1 MGRTLVNGDADVATV
16 KELQKQYLLTPLSQW
31 GKADVVRAE
40 RRDVLVPIEP
50 EQDPLGPFKTLN
62 AMLEEN
68 PPPADHA
75 LLLNQ
80 FARIGIGPGLDIEA
94 QPDAV
99 KQGLMRAE
107 LLGMG
112 LLKQQ
117 FMSGDWANIVN
128 GWRYPPPEIGRY
140 GDDYLLRAADQSL
153 AGIMCNDPAEAVYL
167 VNFDD
172 AEGNKLKADHRYR
185 IHFDA
190 DDMPPV
196 DSFWSLGMYGTDLNL
211 VPNPIDR
218 YSIGDRTAGL
228 NKDADGGLTIYLQS
242 ESPGG
247 DEEANWLPSPTDGE
261 WFVILRLYRPT
272 ARGDRRDLG
281 MPANRTGA
289 VSTTL
294 TKGQGEK
301 NERHFSQSKNWS
313 PPSCRRMTPA
323 RSSCASRTFAANGT
337 PRSS

>member
-1 MGRTLVNGDADVATV
+1 
-16 KELQKQYLLTPLSQW
+16 
-31 GKADVVRAE
+31 
-40 RRDVLVPIEP
+40 
-50 EQDPLGPFKTLN
+50 
-62 AMLEEN
+62 MLEEN
-68 PPPADHA
+68 PPPAEHA

-107 LLGMG
+107 LLGMA

-172 AEGNKLKADHRYR
+172 AEGDKLNADHRYQ

-211 VPNPIDR
+211 VPNPIKR

-228 NKDADGGLTIYLQS
+228 KKDADGGLTIYLQS

-247 DEEANWLPSPTDGE
+247 EEDANWLPSPSDGE
-261 WFVILRLYRPT
+261 WFAILRMYIPRPEVIDAT
-272 ARGDRRDLG
+272 W
-281 MPANRTGA
+281 
-289 VSTTL
+289 
-294 TKGQGEK
+294 EC
-301 NERHFSQSKNWS
+301 
-313 PPSCRRMTPA
+313 PPIEPVQ
-323 RSSCASRTFAANGT
+323 
-337 PRSS
+337 